1 MQSIIQRIRTVF
13 QQAFGRTPLEE
24 RLKDIQRQAN
34 AVAKRQDLAG
44 LRHGVG
50 DLLASSL
57 QLCNECGW
65 DPWELLSDSLD
76 RIEHRLEV
84 YQRLNRKQRVALLR
98 DDFDPIGNHHLA
110 MVQTVLASGLVDA
123 VWLMPTN
130 QVTESVS
137 GQGKGGRSDGG
148 ASRDRIAMC
157 RMATHD
163 VTNVRVWTYEQEADY
178 RGDCYH
184 LIKRILGEQSHAE
197 SSHRDKI
204 DFYWIIERGDAD
216 ELTRTVTAERI
227 EDIIPMIVLDAKP
240 AVPVPEG
247 VWYRK
252 PPHSLLPMKVDEATV
267 SSSVEIRGLLE
278 RGDSQS
284 GKFLPAVVSAYI
296 REHRLYSGV
305 NVVIP
310 RERIAVYSDSFSP
323 PTRFQREQVKQLLAQ
338 GFDRVI
344 IHPRGVRFDRGEHEV
359 ALPRHRAALAS
370 LAFQDMPNVE
380 VNYDDISDGTSSP
393 LLDLIYRYQ
402 SQGDVWLVVRQ
413 ADLVCRRGG
422 NAPILEYQE
431 HAQRLWSE
439 GKFAILQDG
448 SQSIG
453 GLGSDGTT
461 GDAESKLPPHHQ
473 WVRVSQG
480 IESSELRAELY
491 HGKDIREYLHRDV
504 ADYIERHRLFLP
516 GAPGRAA
523 KFEIRTPEI
532 FVVCDERNPRAVE
545 LAQRYSKYESS
556 HPNMILVIGGDGT
569 MLKAIREHWR
579 RRLPFVGLNA
589 GHLGFL
595 MNASLPSLLEGIELI
610 SQSLPLLRVDV
621 CYPDGTHS
629 MNLAYGD
636 AWIERAEGQAA
647 WLEVRVNGEVQLEK
661 VVGDG
666 MLIATAAGSS
676 AYARAMGAVPVPLDS
691 PSLILAGSNIF
702 QPRFW
707 RPMNLPSSSQIT
719 LTSLDRLGKRP
730 LRAFVDGQPLGIV
743 QELSAKQSLTASVEL
758 AFTKEY
764 DPSTKLLKSLFPSES
779 S

>member
-13 QQAFGRTPLEE
+13 LEAFGRTSLEE
-24 RLKDIQRQAN
+24 RLRDIQRQAN
-34 AVAKRQDLAG
+34 GVAKRQDLAG
-44 LRHGVG
+44 LRQGVG
-50 DLLASSL
+50 DLLASTL

-65 DPWELLSDSLD
+65 DPGDLLSDSLD
-76 RIEHRLEV
+76 RIEERREV
-84 YQRLNRKQRVALLR
+84 YQRLNRKQRVGLLR
-98 DDFDPIGNHHLA
+98 DDFNPISNHHLTII
-110 MVQTVLASGLVDA
+110 QTVLGSGLVDD

-130 QVTESVS
+130 QAAA
-137 GQGKGGRSDGG
+137 GGVGCS
-148 ASRDRIAMC
+148 SKDRIAMC
-157 RMATHD
+157 RIAIQD
-163 VTNVRVWTYEQEADY
+163 LPNVRVWTYEQESDY
-178 RGDCYH
+178 RGECYH
-184 LIKRILGEQSHAE
+184 LIKRILGEQSH
-197 SSHRDKI
+197 RDRV
-204 DFYWIIERGDAD
+204 DFFWMIERGVAD
-216 ELTRTVTAERI
+216 ELQRTDVAERI
-227 EDIIPMIVLDAKP
+227 DDIIPMIVLDSKA
-240 AVPVPEG
+240 AVPPTQG

-252 PPHSLLPMKVDEATV
+252 TPHRWLPMRVDESAV
-267 SSSVEIRGLLE
+267 SSSAEIRGILA
-278 RGDSQS
+278 RGDGDSS
-284 GKFLPAVVSAYI
+284 RFLPPAVNDYI
-296 REHRLYSGV
+296 REHGLYDGRRLE
-305 NVVIP
+305 IP
-310 RERIAVYSDSFSP
+310 RERIAVYSESFSP
-323 PTRFQREQVKQLLAQ
+323 PTLVQQQHVQQLLAQ

-344 IHPRGVRFDRGEHEV
+344 IHPRGVRSDRGEHEV
-359 ALPRHRAALAS
+359 ALPKHRAALAS
-370 LAFQDMPNVE
+370 LAFQDMPKVE
-380 VNYDDISDGTSSP
+380 INYDDISDGTSSP
-393 LLDLIYRYQ
+393 LLDLMYRYQ

-413 ADLVCRRGG
+413 SDLMARDGST
-422 NAPILEYQE
+422 APILDYQE

-439 GKFAILQDG
+439 GKFAVLQDSEQG
-448 SQSIG
+448 SNQV
-453 GLGSDGTT
+453 
-461 GDAESKLPPHHQ
+461 AEGAFKLPPHYQ
-473 WVRVSQG
+473 CVRVASG
-480 IESSELRAELY
+480 LEPSELRAELY
-491 HGKDIREYLHRDV
+491 HGRDIRRMLHRDV

-516 GAPGRAA
+516 GTPGRDAR
-523 KFEIRTPEI
+523 FEIQTPEI

-545 LAQRYSKYESS
+545 LAQRYARYESNR
-556 HPNMILVIGGDGT
+556 PNMILVIGGDGT

-595 MNASLPSLLEGIELI
+595 MNASLPDALEGIELI

-621 CYPDGTHS
+621 RYPDGSHT

-647 WLEVRVNGEVQLEK
+647 WLQVRVNGEVQLEK

-719 LTSLDRLGKRP
+719 LTSLDTLGKRP
-730 LRAFVDGQPLGIV
+730 LRAFIDGQPLGVV

-779 S
+779 

>member
-13 QQAFGRTPLEE
+13 LEAFGRTSLEE
-24 RLKDIQRQAN
+24 RLRDIQRQAN
-34 AVAKRQDLAG
+34 GVAKRQDLAG
-44 LRHGVG
+44 LRQGVG
-50 DLLASSL
+50 DLLASTL
-57 QLCNECGW
+57 QLCNESGW
-65 DPWELLSDSLD
+65 DPGDLLSDSLD
-76 RIEHRLEV
+76 RIEERREV
-84 YQRLNRKQRVALLR
+84 YQRLNRKQRVGLLR
-98 DDFDPIGNHHLA
+98 DDFNPISNHHLTII
-110 MVQTVLASGLVDA
+110 QTVLASGLVDD

-130 QVTESVS
+130 QAAS
-137 GQGKGGRSDGG
+137 GGTGCSSK
-148 ASRDRIAMC
+148 DRIAMC
-157 RMATHD
+157 RIAIQD
-163 VTNVRVWTYEQEADY
+163 LPNVRVWTYEQESDY
-178 RGDCYH
+178 RGECYH
-184 LIKRILGEQSHAE
+184 LIKRILGEQSH
-197 SSHRDKI
+197 RDRV
-204 DFYWIIERGDAD
+204 DFFWMIERGVAD
-216 ELTRTVTAERI
+216 ELQRTDVAERI
-227 EDIIPMIVLDAKP
+227 DDIIPMIVLDSKA
-240 AVPVPEG
+240 AVPPSQG

-252 PPHSLLPMKVDEATV
+252 TPHRWLPMRVDESAV
-267 SSSVEIRGLLE
+267 SSSAEICGLLA
-278 RGDSQS
+278 RGDGDSS
-284 GKFLPAVVSAYI
+284 RFLPAAVNDYI
-296 REHRLYSGV
+296 REHGLYDGRRLE
-305 NVVIP
+305 IP
-310 RERIAVYSDSFSP
+310 RARIAVYSESFSP
-323 PTRFQREQVKQLLAQ
+323 PTLVQQQHVQQLLAQ

-344 IHPRGVRFDRGEHEV
+344 IHPRGVRSDRGEHEV
-359 ALPRHRAALAS
+359 ALPKHRAALAS

-380 VNYDDISDGTSSP
+380 INYDDISDGTSSP
-393 LLDLIYRYQ
+393 LLDLMYKYQ

-413 ADLVCRRGG
+413 SDLMARDGRT
-422 NAPILEYQE
+422 APILDYQE

-439 GKFAILQDG
+439 GKFAVLQDSERG
-448 SQSIG
+448 SSS
-453 GLGSDGTT
+453 LGDG
-461 GDAESKLPPHHQ
+461 AVKLPPHYQ
-473 WVRVSQG
+473 CVRVASG
-480 IESSELRAELY
+480 LEPSELRAELY
-491 HGKDIREYLHRDV
+491 HGRDIRGMLHRDV

-516 GAPGRAA
+516 GAPGRDAR
-523 KFEIRTPEI
+523 FEIHSPEI

-545 LAQRYSKYESS
+545 LAQHYARYESNR
-556 HPNMILVIGGDGT
+556 PNMILVIGGDGT

-595 MNASLPSLLEGIELI
+595 MNASLPDALEGIELI

-621 CYPDGTHS
+621 RYPDGSHT

-647 WLEVRVNGEVQLEK
+647 WLQVRVNGEVQLEK

-719 LTSLDRLGKRP
+719 LTSLDTLGKRP
-730 LRAFVDGQPLGIV
+730 LRAFIDGQPLGVV

-779 S
+779 